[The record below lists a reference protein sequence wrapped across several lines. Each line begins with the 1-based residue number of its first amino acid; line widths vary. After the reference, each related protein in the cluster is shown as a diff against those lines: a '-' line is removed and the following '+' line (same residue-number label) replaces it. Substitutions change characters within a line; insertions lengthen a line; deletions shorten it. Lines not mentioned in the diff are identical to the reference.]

1 MGDYEDIIEGNIN
14 DEYAKMTY
22 ANGNI
27 YEGQWV
33 NDQRDGNGKM
43 TYANGN
49 IYEGQWKNNQR
60 DGNGKMIW
68 KNGEWKNDR
77 YGDDK
82 HIFKKGDIYEGQWNN
97 DQRNGNGKMTYAN
110 GNIFECN
117 YKDDVEHGYGKITYT
132 NGDFLY
138 GNLEN
143 GKMEGKFVRKQK
155 NIVYILEYK
164 NDVEISQFI
173 IKDRSDLRSYINKY
187 NIIKPLSKL
196 PNIKINDSDISNK
209 CKDIFTMSSYKID
222 KLLDINNDKLIFIF
236 YDPRKGLNMG
246 NIKCLS
252 RTYLKKC
259 YDDEENHFYKC
270 QGRVLDDGSMGIG
283 DSDLYNNLESYVKI
297 ALDFH
302 LYIPQ
307 KQLNEIL
314 FLSHYISFFYI
325 IPKLDENNNQIGF
338 SHTIAKTNLGRDANY
353 VSSYHCQ
360 KGSDIKLHYVAI
372 CDDPE
377 TCVKTFMN
385 DILDYKVIIDNP
397 DIDETEAEIE
407 EEEE

>member
-27 YEGQWV
+27 YEGQW
-33 NDQRDGNGKM
+33 
-43 TYANGN
+43 
-49 IYEGQWKNNQR
+49 KNNQR
-60 DGNGKMIW
+60 NGNGKMIW

-82 HIFKKGDIYEGQWNN
+82 YIFKNGDFYEGQWKN

-110 GNIFECN
+110 GNIFEGN
-117 YKDDVEHGYGKITYT
+117 FKDNVENGNGKKTYT
-132 NGDFLY
+132 NGDFCY
-138 GNLEN
+138 GDWKN
-143 GKMEGKFVRKQK
+143 GKMEGKFVRKQN
-155 NIVYILEYK
+155 NIIYILQYK
-164 NDVEISQFI
+164 DDVAISQFVI
-173 IKDRSDLRSYINKY
+173 RNTSDLRSYINEY
-187 NIIKPLSKL
+187 NIINTLSKL

-209 CKDIFTMSSYKID
+209 CKDIIAMSSYKID
-222 KLLDINNDKLIFIF
+222 KLLEINNDKLIFIF
-236 YDPRKGLNMG
+236 YDPRKDLNMG
-246 NIKCLS
+246 NIYCLS

-259 YDDEENHFYKC
+259 YDDEEKHFYKC
-270 QGRVLDDGSMGIG
+270 QGRVLENGGMGIG
-283 DSDLYNNLESYVKI
+283 NRELYNNLESYVKI
-297 ALDFH
+297 DLGFAV
-302 LYIPQ
+302 YIPQ

-325 IPKLDENNNQIGF
+325 IPKLDENNNQIEF
-338 SHTIAKTNLGRDANY
+338 SNTIAKTNLARDANF

-360 KGSDIKLHYVAI
+360 KSSDIKLHYVAI

-407 EEEE
+407 EEE